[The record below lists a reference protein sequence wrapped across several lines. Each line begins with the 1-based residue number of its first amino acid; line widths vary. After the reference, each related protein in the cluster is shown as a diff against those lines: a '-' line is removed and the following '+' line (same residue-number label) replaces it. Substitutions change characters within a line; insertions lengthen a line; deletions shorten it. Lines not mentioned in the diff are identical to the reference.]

1 MYAYQNP
8 VPVFGQVES
17 ATASK
22 ARMWRNIKIG
32 ALVVGGVGTVVLVV
46 KGRPF
51 SAAGVAVAGL
61 LGAGVARS
69 RQGTSG

>member
-1 MYAYQNP
+1 M
-8 VPVFGQVES
+8 FGQ
-17 ATASK
+17 AADAAASK

-32 ALVVGGVGTVVLVV
+32 ALVLGGVGTVVLVA

-61 LGAGVARS
+61 LGAGAARGM
-69 RQGTSG
+69 QGTAG